1 MKKGIRKPKIN
12 TMTAE
17 EIEERKKDLKTKL
30 KELRREVNYKAEP
43 RKKKKKKSIDEIRK
57 EAELRKQ
64 RLIAELRRKLQGD
77 TWKAQVDSGK
87 YGSLTKS
94 KGGYKHKR
102 ASGVDIRKFTGTRK
116 TRMNEIKHKNNDQI
130 LHFGVKGMRWG
141 IRRRL
146 STYVKKKGLTR
157 ETRLLNKLDR
167 LKVSN
172 PQTPKQ
178 GYKNDKQVLKTRYR
192 LGKLQ
197 AKQLYKFNKSKMKE
211 QADSINAKYKQEKK
225 KIKAGER
232 EGLNM
237 YSRKNMAKAMKS
249 YGKPLKPEHVKGIK
263 TVGKSTRRRI
273 RRDARTW
280 MKALK
285 ATRKNA
291 LKARR
296 VHSPSFT
303 VVSHSDNDTIMHYG
317 VVGMRK
323 GVRRW
328 LERRKALSAEKKK
341 HNASTKEARKEIKR
355 KYRAD
360 KKAFKNQLRAIRKE
374 HRKGNIK
381 EVVDENY
388 RQLKGVSKWFND
400 RKTAK
405 YLSENRGS
413 ELGRLTL
420 SDKMFKKAL
429 KNYKK
434 NSIKNLKLKRNTS
447 LKALKFKKVQHG
459 DDEVMM
465 HHGVLGQ
472 RWGIRR
478 RFKNLVGRLKGSK
491 SGKKFDKNIRVSGD
505 DIRKAKDIRKRKL
518 RDLSDDDLRSAISRL
533 KLEKEYNHLRN
544 ETGKTASG
552 KIKKLM
558 QLPVGYTKDGKKKEL
573 GPVLAEKLL
582 NVAFNNKTFNSE
594 VDSITSKGIDAIR
607 DQAHKFKLSKKK
619 KKG

>member
-17 EIEERKKDLKTKL
+17 EIEERKKDLKAKL

-146 STYVKKKGLTR
+146 STYVK
-157 ETRLLNKLDR
+157 
-167 LKVSN
+167 
-172 PQTPKQ
+172 
-178 GYKNDKQVLKTRYR
+178 
-192 LGKLQ
+192 
-197 AKQLYKFNKSKMKE
+197 
-211 QADSINAKYKQEKK
+211 
-225 KIKAGER
+225 
-232 EGLNM
+232 
-237 YSRKNMAKAMKS
+237 
-249 YGKPLKPEHVKGIK
+249 
-263 TVGKSTRRRI
+263 
-273 RRDARTW
+273 
-280 MKALK
+280 
-285 ATRKNA
+285 
-291 LKARR
+291 
-296 VHSPSFT
+296 
-303 VVSHSDNDTIMHYG
+303 
-317 VVGMRK
+317 
-323 GVRRW
+323 
-328 LERRKALSAEKKK
+328 KKK

>member
-12 TMTAE
+12 TMTTE
-17 EIEERKKDLKTKL
+17 EIEERKKDLKAKL

-157 ETRLLNKLDR
+157 ET
-167 LKVSN
+167 
-172 PQTPKQ
+172 PKQ
-178 GYKNDKQVLKTRYR
+178 GYKIDKQVLKTRYR

-273 RRDARTW
+273 
-280 MKALK
+280 
-285 ATRKNA
+285 
-291 LKARR
+291 RR

>member
-12 TMTAE
+12 TMTTE
-17 EIEERKKDLKTKL
+17 EIEERKKDLKAKL

-116 TRMNEIKHKNNDQI
+116 TRMNE
-130 LHFGVKGMRWG
+130 
-141 IRRRL
+141 
-146 STYVKKKGLTR
+146 
-157 ETRLLNKLDR
+157 
-167 LKVSN
+167 LK
-172 PQTPKQ
+172 
-178 GYKNDKQVLKTRYR
+178 
-192 LGKLQ
+192 
-197 AKQLYKFNKSKMKE
+197 
-211 QADSINAKYKQEKK
+211 
-225 KIKAGER
+225 
-232 EGLNM
+232 
-237 YSRKNMAKAMKS
+237 
-249 YGKPLKPEHVKGIK
+249 
-263 TVGKSTRRRI
+263 
-273 RRDARTW
+273 
-280 MKALK
+280 
-285 ATRKNA
+285 
-291 LKARR
+291 
-296 VHSPSFT
+296 
-303 VVSHSDNDTIMHYG
+303 HSDDELLHYG

-341 HNASTKEARKEIKR
+341 HNASTKESRKEIKR

-374 HRKGNIK
+374 HRNGNIK

-420 SDKMFKKAL
+420 SDKMFKKSL
-429 KNYKK
+429 KKYKK
-434 NSIKNLKLKRNTS
+434 NTLKNLKLTRKTS
-447 LKALKFKKVQHG
+447 LKALKFKRVQHG
-459 DDEVMM
+459 DYEFVLL

-505 DIRKAKDIRKRKL
+505 DIKKAKDIRKRKL

-552 KIKKLM
+552 KIKKFM

-582 NVAFNNKTFNSE
+582 NVALNNKTFNSE

>member
-12 TMTAE
+12 TMTTE
-17 EIEERKKDLKTKL
+17 EIEERKKDLKAKL

-102 ASGVDIRKFTGTRK
+102 ASGVDIRKFTGIRK
-116 TRMNEIKHKNNDQI
+116 TRMNEIKHSDD
-130 LHFGVKGMRWG
+130 
-141 IRRRL
+141 
-146 STYVKKKGLTR
+146 
-157 ETRLLNKLDR
+157 ELL
-167 LKVSN
+167 
-172 PQTPKQ
+172 P
-178 GYKNDKQVLKTRYR
+178 
-192 LGKLQ
+192 
-197 AKQLYKFNKSKMKE
+197 
-211 QADSINAKYKQEKK
+211 
-225 KIKAGER
+225 
-232 EGLNM
+232 
-237 YSRKNMAKAMKS
+237 
-249 YGKPLKPEHVKGIK
+249 
-263 TVGKSTRRRI
+263 
-273 RRDARTW
+273 
-280 MKALK
+280 
-285 ATRKNA
+285 
-291 LKARR
+291 
-296 VHSPSFT
+296 
-303 VVSHSDNDTIMHYG
+303 
-317 VVGMRK
+317 
-323 GVRRW
+323 
-328 LERRKALSAEKKK
+328 
-341 HNASTKEARKEIKR
+341 
-355 KYRAD
+355 D
-360 KKAFKNQLRAIRKE
+360 KKVFKNQLRAIRKE
-374 HRKGNIK
+374 HRNGNIK

-420 SDKMFKKAL
+420 SDKMFKKSL
-429 KNYKK
+429 KKYKK
-434 NSIKNLKLKRNTS
+434 NTLKNLKLTRKTS
-447 LKALKFKKVQHG
+447 LKALKFKRVQHG
-459 DDEVMM
+459 DYEFVLL

-505 DIRKAKDIRKRKL
+505 DIRKSKDIRKRKL

-552 KIKKLM
+552 KIKKIM

-582 NVAFNNKTFNSE
+582 NVALNNKTFNSE